1 MATIVISS
9 TGTHGDYLPY
19 IALGQF
25 LKTQGHTVRMAF
37 RQSMHSYVIKADLKA
52 VTCGTELAIEQ
63 AQKNASQW
71 DHFQPS
77 DTSLQSEIERM
88 TLFFKEDFPVIYQQ
102 LFTAC
107 QDADLFICGLQR
119 QMFGAML
126 EKKLGLPWVAASVT
140 PAFQC
145 SDLGHSQTIRD
156 PAWLELFLP
165 TLKEV
170 FSQLNV
176 EEIDWLNYHHNQKSI
191 LGSSSY
197 FSTPTNENI
206 HYQQTGFWF
215 YEDPTWRNWQ
225 PNEAL
230 RQFVETDP
238 KPLFLTFSS
247 IPVVD
252 PRHVLETHIR
262 AAQKLGR
269 GLIVQRGWANFN
281 ESLIPEDIDRRSV
294 MFVDFM
300 PQDWL
305 LSNVA
310 AIIHHGGV
318 GTIARALR
326 HDCPMLVEPLGNDQF
341 FNGKQILSLKIGAA
355 MHPHRITADGLA
367 HVLQTKVL
375 TDECKQNVQAIGA
388 KILKENG
395 LETAS
400 NLIESWLLTRIC

>member
-37 RQSMHSYVIKADLKA
+37 RKSMHSYVIKAGLES
-52 VTCGTELAIEQ
+52 VTCGTELTIEQ
-63 AQKNASQW
+63 AQKDAAHW

-77 DTSLQSEIERM
+77 STSLQSEIERM
-88 TLFFKEDFPVIYQQ
+88 TLFFKEDFPAIYQQ

-145 SDLGHSQTIRD
+145 SALGHHMTKKD
-156 PAWLELFLP
+156 PTWLKLLLP

-170 FSQLNV
+170 FAQLNV
-176 EEIDWLNYHHNQKSI
+176 EAIDWLNYHHNEKSI
-191 LGSSSY
+191 LGSSPY
-197 FSTPTNENI
+197 FSIPTVENS

-215 YEDPTWRNWQ
+215 YEDPTWQHWQ
-225 PNEAL
+225 PSEAL
-230 RQFVETDP
+230 HQFVEINP
-238 KPLFLTFSS
+238 QPLFLTFSS
-247 IPVVD
+247 IPIVE
-252 PRHVLETHIR
+252 PRTVLEIHIR
-262 AAQKLGR
+262 AAQKLSR

-281 ESLIPEDIDRRSV
+281 ESLVPEDIQSQSV

-310 AIIHHGGV
+310 AIIHHGGI

-326 HDCPMLVEPLGNDQF
+326 HSCPMLVEPLGNDQF
-341 FNGKQILSLKIGAA
+341 FNAKRILALKVGTAV
-355 MHPHRITADGLA
+355 HPHKITPDGLSKI
-367 HVLQTKVL
+367 LETKVL
-375 TDECKQNVQAIGA
+375 TKEVKLQTQQLGD
-388 KILKENG
+388 KIRNDNS
-395 LETAS
+395 LEKTCI
-400 NLIESWLLTRIC
+400 LIESWL

>member
-25 LKTQGHTVRMAF
+25 LKAQGHTVRMAF
-37 RQSMHSYVIKADLKA
+37 RQSMHSYVINAGLEA
-52 VTCGTELAIEQ
+52 VTCGTELTMEQ
-63 AQKNASQW
+63 AQKDAAHW

-77 DTSLQSEIERM
+77 STSLQSEIERM
-88 TLFFKEDFPVIYQQ
+88 IAFFKEDLPIIYQQ
-102 LFTAC
+102 LLTAC
-107 QDADLFICGLQR
+107 EDADLFICGLQR

-126 EKKLGLPWVAASVT
+126 QKKLGLPWVATSVT

-145 SDLGHSQTIRD
+145 SELSYCQTIRD

-170 FSQLNV
+170 FAQLNV

-191 LGSSSY
+191 LGSSPY
-197 FSTPTNENI
+197 FSIPTNENS

-215 YEDPTWRNWQ
+215 YEDPTWQDWQ
-225 PNEAL
+225 PSETL
-230 RQFVETDP
+230 RQFVETNS
-238 KPLFLTFSS
+238 KHLFLTFSS

-252 PRHVLETHIR
+252 PRHVLEVHIR

-281 ESLIPEDIDRRSV
+281 ESLVPEDIEPKSV

-326 HDCPMLVEPLGNDQF
+326 NSCPMLVEPLGNDQF
-341 FNGKQILSLKIGAA
+341 FNAKRILALKVGTAV
-355 MHPHRITADGLA
+355 HPHKITSDGLA
-367 HVLQTKVL
+367 KILETKVL
-375 TDECKQNVQAIGA
+375 TEEVKLNTQYLSEKIQA
-388 KILKENG
+388 ENS
-395 LETAS
+395 LEKACT
-400 NLIESWLLTRIC
+400 LIESWLL

>member
-25 LKTQGHTVRMAF
+25 LKKQGHTVRMAF
-37 RQSMHSYVIKADLKA
+37 RESMHSYVIKAGLEA
-52 VTCGTELAIEQ
+52 VNCGTELTMEQ
-63 AQKNASQW
+63 AQKQAAEW

-77 DTSLQSEIERM
+77 TISLQSEIERM
-88 TLFFKEDFPVIYQQ
+88 TTFFKEDLPIIYQQ
-102 LFTAC
+102 LLTAC
-107 QDADLFICGLQR
+107 EDADLFICGLQR

-126 EKKLGLPWVAASVT
+126 QKKRGLPWASVSVT

-145 SDLGHSQTIRD
+145 SDFGHRQTIRD

-170 FSQLNV
+170 FAQLNV
-176 EEIDWLNYHHNQKSI
+176 KEIDWLNYHHNNEKSI
-191 LGSSSY
+191 LASSPH
-197 FSTPTNENI
+197 FSVPIVENS

-215 YEDPTWRNWQ
+215 YEDPTWQHWQ
-225 PNEAL
+225 PDEML
-230 RQFVETDP
+230 RQFVETQP

-252 PRHVLETHIR
+252 PRTVLETHIR

-294 MFVDFM
+294 IFVDFM

-326 HDCPMLVEPLGNDQF
+326 HSCPMLVEPLGNDQF
-341 FNGKQILSLKIGAA
+341 FNAKRILALKVGTAV
-355 MHPHRITADGLA
+355 HPHKITPDGLA
-367 HVLQTKVL
+367 KILETKVL
-375 TDECKQNVQAIGA
+375 TEDVKLKTQQLGHKIRSEHSLEKACTFIG
-388 KILKENG
+388 
-395 LETAS
+395 T
-400 NLIESWLLTRIC
+400 WL